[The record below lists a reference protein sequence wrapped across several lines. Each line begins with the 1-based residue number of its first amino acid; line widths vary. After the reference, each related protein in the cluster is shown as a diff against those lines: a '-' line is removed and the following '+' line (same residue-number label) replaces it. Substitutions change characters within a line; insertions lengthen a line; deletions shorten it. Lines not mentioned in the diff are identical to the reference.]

1 MKPFFSRAVSHVT
14 PIITYGQRHLSA
26 RLTGSEAG
34 AQSWL
39 CWAEAWAVQCQ
50 GQTLPCSS
58 ILSYSQA
65 GPVPARGH
73 RHGQCIPISICL
85 RVLYCEPAS
94 FPAGGESLGK
104 KRWLLWCKEVKVSQE
119 VESCFCALPSFS
131 CSGAT

>member
-58 ILSYSQA
+58 VLSYGQA

-73 RHGQCIPISICL
+73 RHGQCIPNQHLPPCAVLRASLISSW
-85 RVLYCEPAS
+85 R
-94 FPAGGESLGK
+94 GKLGK
-104 KRWLLWCKEVKVSQE
+104 EEVAAVVQRS
-119 VESCFCALPSFS
+119 
-131 CSGAT
+131 

>member
-26 RLTGSEAG
+26 RWTGSEAG

-39 CWAEAWAVQCQ
+39 CWAETWAVQCQ

-58 ILSYSQA
+58 VLSYGQA

-73 RHGQCIPISICL
+73 RHGQCIPNQHL
-85 RVLYCEPAS
+85 PPRAVPHPAS

-104 KRWLLWCKEVKVSQE
+104 KRWLLR
-119 VESCFCALPSFS
+119 
-131 CSGAT
+131 